1 MLTLDETDDFEVSE
15 VTDIELGCD
24 LAYGLL
30 KSLRPL
36 IISLLEIA
44 LMVDGGLA

>member
-24 LAYGLL
+24 FAYGLL
-30 KSLRPL
+30 RSLRPL
-36 IISLLEIA
+36 KNSFLEIA
-44 LMVDGGLA
+44 LTVEGGLA